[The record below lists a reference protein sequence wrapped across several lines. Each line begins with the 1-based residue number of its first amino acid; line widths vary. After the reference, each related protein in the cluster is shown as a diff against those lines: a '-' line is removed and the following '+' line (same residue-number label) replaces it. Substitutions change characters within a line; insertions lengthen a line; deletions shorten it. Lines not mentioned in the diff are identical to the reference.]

1 MKKIS
6 IICAIIIL
14 VSITLT
20 GCGGRKPDNVGI
32 VHAIGIDKADDGFEL
47 SLQVFRVSSAGS
59 QTPIDSSKTNVEI
72 ISAKGKTI
80 ANAVE
85 LCENQL
91 GKEMFFGH
99 NQLLV
104 INKKVDDIYSCLNY
118 FINNDDAYIGM
129 IVAATE
135 KSSKDIISADISS
148 GTVAAE
154 TMKKIF
160 DISKKDGYSIDSRF
174 FKVVSDYI
182 DTDGTMVLPLIEK
195 RSQAI
200 ADKSKES
207 GEPAQD
213 SLEIKK
219 AILVNNSK
227 FSKVLDIDEVFGIN
241 YFLGGIEDADIT
253 VNTSYG
259 TESVT
264 LKSIKEKAEV
274 SEKDDGVKIEKNIT
288 VGITLEKEESKE
300 HRDEIK
306 QEVEK
311 KVTEYI
317 NKAVEK
323 TLKQDLSDVLEITT
337 LIRQRDY
344 NLYKKLTADREEFL
358 KKVSVSA
365 KVNAVY

>member
-32 VHAIGIDKADDGFEL
+32 VHAVGIDKADDGFEL

-104 INKKVDDIYSCLNY
+104 
-118 FINNDDAYIGM
+118 

-241 YFLGGIEDADIT
+241 YFLGDIEDADMT
-253 VNTSYG
+253 VKTSYG

-274 SEKDDGVKIEKNIT
+274 SEKDNGVKIEKNIT

-311 KVTEYI
+311 KVTDYI

-323 TLKQDLSDVLEITT
+323 TLKQDLSDVLEITK